1 MSWADPRK
9 VKEKGC
15 CAEIENQSEKPEKKR
30 NKKERAGAPIHKR
43 CAGPSVWKPFFI
55 LGTVTKLINY
65 LVG

>member
-43 CAGPSVWKPFFI
+43 CAGPSVWKPFLF
-55 LGTVTKLINY
+55 
-65 LVG
+65 